1 MGDYAL
7 FFYVRGEKMI
17 AQDVFM
23 IAMNLMDEISSDGTF
38 AGYDDDYKKKAWPIL
53 TVLQTELLPLS
64 TAPVTITD
72 ENSTLLV
79 DDRTGLTVL
88 PYGLAAHLLL
98 NGNVQSASFFNDRY
112 EELKR
117 RKKATIASITD
128 VYGVTNE
135 TD

>member
-1 MGDYAL
+1 
-7 FFYVRGEKMI
+7 MI
-17 AQDVFM
+17 AQDIFM
-23 IAMNLMDEISSDGTF
+23 IAMSLMDEISSDGTF
-38 AGYDDDYKKKAWPIL
+38 AGYDSDYKRKAWPIL

-64 TAPVTITD
+64 VTPTDITD

-79 DDRTGLTVL
+79 DDRVGKTVL

-98 NGNVQSASFFNDRY
+98 SENAQSASFFNDRY

-117 RKKATIASITD
+117 KKKSIIAPITD
-128 VYGVTNE
+128 VYGVTYDE

>member
-1 MGDYAL
+1 
-7 FFYVRGEKMI
+7 MI

-23 IAMNLMDEISSDGTF
+23 IAMNLMDEQSSDGTF

-64 TAPVTITD
+64 TMPVTVID

-79 DDRTGLTVL
+79 DDRTSLTVL

-98 NGNVQSASFFNDRY
+98 SENVQSASFFNDRY

-117 RKKATIASITD
+117 KKKATIASITD

>member
-1 MGDYAL
+1 MIL
-7 FFYVRGEKMI
+7 LI

-23 IAMNLMDEISSDGTF
+23 IAMSLMDETSSDGTF

-64 TAPVTITD
+64 VSPVTITD

-79 DDRTGLTVL
+79 DDRVGNTVL

-98 NGNVQSASFFNDRY
+98 SGNVQSASFFNDRY

-117 RKKATIASITD
+117 RRKAVIAPITD
-128 VYGVTNE
+128 VYGVNE

>member
-1 MGDYAL
+1 
-7 FFYVRGEKMI
+7 MI

-23 IAMNLMDEISSDGTF
+23 IAMNLMDEQSTDGTF
-38 AGYDDDYKKKAWPIL
+38 TGYDSDYKKKAWPIL

-64 TAPVTITD
+64 ANPTDITD

-79 DDRTGLTVL
+79 DDRVGKTVL

-98 NGNVQSASFFNDRY
+98 SENVQSVSFFNDRY

-117 RKKATIASITD
+117 KKKATIASITD
-128 VYGVTNE
+128 VYGVLYD

>member
-1 MGDYAL
+1 
-7 FFYVRGEKMI
+7 MI

-23 IAMNLMDEISSDGTF
+23 ISMSLMDEISSDGTF

-64 TAPVTITD
+64 TNPTDITD

-79 DDRTGLTVL
+79 DDRVGKTVL

-98 NGNVQSASFFNDRY
+98 SENAQLASFYNDRY

-117 RKKATIASITD
+117 KKKAIIAPIAD
-128 VYGVTNE
+128 VYGVNYDE

>member
-1 MGDYAL
+1 
-7 FFYVRGEKMI
+7 MI

-23 IAMNLMDEISSDGTF
+23 IAMNLMDEQSSDGTF

-88 PYGLAAHLLL
+88 PYG
-98 NGNVQSASFFNDRY
+98 NVQSASFFNDRY

-117 RKKATIASITD
+117 KKKAIIAPITD
-128 VYGVTNE
+128 VYGVTYDE